1 MLENWFFLV
10 AVFAVLMIPG
20 PTNALLVSSAHQ
32 QGIAKTMRYLP
43 MQLFG
48 YLYAINLWALFIH
61 LMQPF
66 WPKIG
71 LILHVLSSI
80 YTVIWAFYLWKA
92 KHLQKHSQQHQAIKP
107 YQLFFA
113 TLKNPKALLFAAGI
127 FPMQTWDHPQ
137 QAMTVFACFSVLLI
151 PPALFW
157 MCFGRALLDPES
169 SPKNA
174 DRLYKGS
181 AILLVVCVLPVLI
194 GLL

>member
-20 PTNALLVSSAHQ
+20 PTNALLASSAHQ
-32 QGIAKTMRYLP
+32 QGIAKTSFYIP

-66 WPKIG
+66 WPKIN
-71 LILHVLSSI
+71 LILHVASSI
-80 YTVIWAFYLWKA
+80 YSVIWAFYLWKA
-92 KHLQKHSQQHQAIKP
+92 KHLQRHSQQHQSIQP

-127 FPMQTWDHPQ
+127 FPLQTWDDPQ
-137 QAMTVFACFSVLLI
+137 RAILVFACFSQLLI
-151 PPALFW
+151 PPAVFW

-181 AILLVVCVLPVLI
+181 AVLLMVCVLPVLI
-194 GLL
+194 GLF

>member
-20 PTNALLVSSAHQ
+20 PTNALLASSAHQ
-32 QGIAKTMRYLP
+32 QGIAKTSFYIP

-66 WPKIG
+66 WPKIN
-71 LILHVLSSI
+71 LILHVASSI
-80 YTVIWAFYLWKA
+80 YSVIWAFYLWKA
-92 KHLQKHSQQHQAIKP
+92 KHLQRHSQQHQSIQP
-107 YQLFFA
+107 YELFFA

-127 FPMQTWDHPQ
+127 FPLQTWDDPQ
-137 QAMTVFACFSVLLI
+137 RAMLVFACFSVLLI
-151 PPALFW
+151 PPAVFW
-157 MCFGRALLDPES
+157 MCFGRALLDPEN

-181 AILLVVCVLPVLI
+181 AVLLMVCVLPVLI
-194 GLL
+194 GLF

>member
-1 MLENWFFLV
+1 MLGNWFFLI

-20 PTNALLVSSAHQ
+20 PTNALLASSAHQ
-32 QGIAKTMRYLP
+32 QGIAKTSLYIP

-71 LILHVLSSI
+71 LILHVISSL
-80 YTVIWAFYLWKA
+80 YSVIWAFYLWKA
-92 KHLQKHSQQHQAIKP
+92 KHLARHNQQHQAIQP

-127 FPMQTWDHPQ
+127 FPAQTWDNPQ
-137 QAMTVFACFSVLLI
+137 HTTIVFICFCVILI
-151 PPALFW
+151 PTALFW
-157 MCFGRALLDPES
+157 MSFGRALLNPEKS
-169 SPKNA
+169 QKNA

-181 AILLVVCVLPVLI
+181 AILLMVCVLPVLA
-194 GLL
+194 GLF